1 MKYQIV
7 KMDVNE
13 ILYRVINDTK
23 NNCNPL
29 SVYREWKEYRDG
41 TYPLKHKRLLARY
54 QDLNSCMC
62 MILSDIHH
70 KEMVIVAA
78 DALR

>member
-7 KMDVNE
+7 KMDVNG